1 MKDIKKFKAF
11 CNRCN
16 GLTNHIVKAEHN
28 IDESAEIDN
37 DGVIESHY
45 LGSFSY
51 QIIECNGCD
60 SITYRSIDFFPDFL
74 DMDES
79 TGNWTVSNG
88 KTFETYFPDRLEN
101 SMIEKRIV
109 GIPNL
114 LKRAYQEVLQCYNS
128 DLRILCSAGLR
139 AMIEGICNHHQ
150 INGPTLKDRI
160 DALGKN
166 GLISTEL
173 SKSLQAHR
181 FIGNKALHQLSFAE
195 KNELKDAIE
204 LIEITMENLFGV
216 PDRHKE
222 LSKKIT
228 DRVSK

>member
-1 MKDIKKFKAF
+1 MKDIKKLKAF

-16 GLTNHIVKAEHN
+16 VLTNHIVKAEHN
-28 IDESAEIDN
+28 IDESAEIN
-37 DGVIESHY
+37 IDGIIESHY
-45 LGSFSY
+45 MGSFSY

-79 TGNWTVSNG
+79 TGKWTVSNG
-88 KTFETYFPDRLEN
+88 KTFENYFPERLEN
-101 SMIEKRIV
+101 SMVEKRII

-139 AMIEGICNHHQ
+139 AMIEGICNYYQ
-150 INGPTLKDRI
+150 INGQTLKDRI

-173 SKSLQAHR
+173 SKSLHAHR
-181 FIGNKALHQLSFAE
+181 FIEYEPQ
-195 KNELKDAIE
+195 
-204 LIEITMENLFGV
+204 
-216 PDRHKE
+216 
-222 LSKKIT
+222 
-228 DRVSK
+228 

>member
-16 GLTNHIVKAEHN
+16 GSTNHTLKAEHKV
-28 IDESAEIDN
+28 DDTGEIEN
-37 DGVIESHY
+37 NGVVETHY
-45 LGSFSY
+45 LGTYYY
-51 QIIECNGCD
+51 QIIECDGCNA
-60 SITYRSIDFFPDFL
+60 IAYRSVDFINNFMDL
-74 DMDES
+74 DAS
-79 TGNWTVSNG
+79 TGKWVITKG
-88 KTFETYFPDRLEN
+88 KTFETYFPERLEN
-101 SMIEKRIV
+101 SIVEKRIV

-114 LKRAYQEVLQCYNS
+114 LKKAYQEVIQCYNS

-139 AMIEGICNHHQ
+139 AMIEGICNHYK
-150 INGPTLKDRI
+150 IGGKILKNRI
-160 DALGKN
+160 DALGNN

-173 SKSLQAHR
+173 AKSLHTHR
-181 FIGNKALHQLSFAE
+181 FLGNYAMHQLSFAE
-195 KNELKDAIE
+195 KDELKDAIE

-216 PDRHKE
+216 PEKHKK